1 MILVAAILFLKTNCL
16 IRILPS
22 WIFRESLNKVIVY
35 YLNEGELM
43 KKEKLSERSKS
54 KWLRVNNVAGIKMY
68 NPANNQKK

>member
-54 KWLRVNNVAGIKMY
+54 K
-68 NPANNQKK
+68 